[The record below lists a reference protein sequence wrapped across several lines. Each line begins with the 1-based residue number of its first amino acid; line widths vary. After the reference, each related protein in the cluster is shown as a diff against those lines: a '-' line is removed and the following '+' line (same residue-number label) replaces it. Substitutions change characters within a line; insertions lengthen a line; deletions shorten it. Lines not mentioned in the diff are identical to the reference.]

1 MSLEDS
7 PGSSIWQRLGKIFHA
22 NNLDTVEK
30 AIRNA
35 SNEGELD
42 KEEGSMLLSVLNL
55 DDLQAQDIMTPRT
68 DIVCIEDCAELSELA
83 EVIVSSGHSRIP
95 VYNENRDNI
104 IGVIHAKDILAH
116 LVKEES
122 SGLLAKDIMRE
133 PFFVPETKNVL
144 ELLQEIRTRK
154 QHLAII
160 LDEYGG
166 TTGLVSIEDVIEEI
180 VGDIED
186 EHDAPR
192 AEEILPQEDGSYLV
206 AGRAYLE
213 DIAERLNLTIESDE
227 VDTIGGY
234 LSLVSGRVPKA
245 GESFTIDSATFS
257 VLMADA
263 KQIHSLVVV
272 LPHSGPASSPKKG
285 QKNSQHEGMID
296 GASQA

>member
-1 MSLEDS
+1 MEDS
-7 PGSSIWQRLGKIFHA
+7 PGSRIWQRLGKIFHA
-22 NNLDTVEK
+22 SNLDTVEK

-55 DDLQAQDIMTPRT
+55 DDLQAQDIMSPRT
-68 DIVCIEDCAELSELA
+68 DIICIENCAELPEIA
-83 EVIVSSGHSRIP
+83 EIIVSSGHSRIP
-95 VYNENRDNI
+95 VYQENRDNI
-104 IGVIHAKDILAH
+104 IGIIHAKDILAH
-116 LVKEES
+116 MIKEES
-122 SGLLAKDIMRE
+122 SGLQAKDIMRD

-166 TTGLVSIEDVIEEI
+166 TTGIVSIEDVIEEI

-192 AEEILPQEDGSYLV
+192 AEEISRQEDGTYIL
-206 AGRAYLE
+206 AGRAFLE

-245 GESFTIDSATFS
+245 GETFTIDSATFK
-257 VLMADA
+257 VLEADV
-263 KQIHSLVVV
+263 KQIHSLLVT
-272 LPHSGPASSPKKG
+272 LPESNRRRRPAESNSSGA
-285 QKNSQHEGMID
+285 
-296 GASQA
+296 AQA